1 MLWFVTLFPYFLFE
15 AISKDLN
22 LVALPWV
29 LEQESLRSQSPDL
42 SISVSC
48 LSVKIF
54 HFCLCQPSFIIIFN

>member
-54 HFCLCQPSFIIIFN
+54 HFCLYHVLYII